1 MIREEKKILNGITLN
16 KIETNNYRRKKLIEV
31 RKGSGSGRPVTSR
44 CKIRNTFLNKTYQD
58 HINKLRDLELD
69 RVLNEL
75 HNHGSTE

>member
-31 RKGSGSGRPVTSR
+31 RKGSGAGRPVTSR

-58 HINKLRDLELD
+58 HINKLRDIELD

-75 HNHGSTE
+75 HNHKSAE